1 MEQQYQQTSP
11 PDYSLKDGET
21 LMLQLTHKG
30 VGSIKSKFFEHR
42 LNDIS
47 LDNKGKNRGT
57 SVGIKVPPPP
67 PALVSRVVPL
77 EKLPSEFPLLHE
89 FSEMKASE
97 AETRQL
103 RILESPT
110 EKEPQDM
117 PDDDFGDFQAAG

>member
-21 LMLQLTHKG
+21 LVLQLTHKG

-42 LNDIS
+42 LN
-47 LDNKGKNRGT
+47 GT

-67 PALVSRVVPL
+67 PAPL
-77 EKLPSEFPLLHE
+77 SPVAPPGKSPSGFPPLHE
-89 FSEMKASE
+89 FSEIKASGT
-97 AETRQL
+97 ETRQL
-103 RILESPT
+103 KILGSPT

-117 PDDDFGDFQAAG
+117 LDDDFGDFQAAG